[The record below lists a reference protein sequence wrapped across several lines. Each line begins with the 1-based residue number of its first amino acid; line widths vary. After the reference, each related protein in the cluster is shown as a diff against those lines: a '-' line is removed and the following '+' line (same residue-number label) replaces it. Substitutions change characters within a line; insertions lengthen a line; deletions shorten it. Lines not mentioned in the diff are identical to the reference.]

1 MREGFLRLRTD
12 ERFEVI
18 NNDYKYITYL
28 TSGDSLELY
37 DDSNRKWIK
46 GRVEHKWNEGYY
58 FLADDGRNIS
68 LYENYKVR
76 I

>member
-1 MREGFLRLRTD
+1 MKTGVLRLRTD

-18 NNDYKYITYL
+18 NSDYEYITYL
-28 TSGDSLELY
+28 TCGDPLELY